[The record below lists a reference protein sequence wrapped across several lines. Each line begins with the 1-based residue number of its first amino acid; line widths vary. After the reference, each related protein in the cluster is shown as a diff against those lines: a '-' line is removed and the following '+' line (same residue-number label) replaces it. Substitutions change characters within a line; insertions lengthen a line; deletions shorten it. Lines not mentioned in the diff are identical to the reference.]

1 MLKILLGFDGSEPA
15 STAIDTATGLF
26 PKAHATVAHFWSSP
40 IVDPEV
46 RSRLTARAKD
56 LDDLIELAEQEG
68 AERADRLAAE
78 AVAHARAAGWDAE
91 ALARR
96 LHGGAGFELARAA
109 EERDADLIV
118 VGARG
123 LGGVKAVLGST
134 SDLLVHVSTVP
145 VLVVPQLPTDEEGE
159 GVTSGPVLVGYDGSE
174 GSRKAL
180 TAAASIFEGRDFVVA
195 TVRDAD
201 ADVVQRDAL
210 SLEGIDNADVIVLE
224 RSGGG
229 ARSVATALRRC
240 ADERGASAIV
250 VGSRGRSAAR
260 EIILGSAAMGVLH
273 GAEKPVLVVPNRRFG

>member
-1 MLKILLGFDGSEPA
+1 M
-15 STAIDTATGLF
+15 
-26 PKAHATVAHFWSSP
+26 
-40 IVDPEV
+40 VDPEV

-56 LDDLIELAEQEG
+56 LDELIELAEQEG
-68 AERADRLAAE
+68 AERADRLVAD
-78 AVAHARAAGWDAE
+78 AVTHARATGWDAE
-91 ALARR
+91 PLARR

-145 VLVVPQLPTDEEGE
+145 VLVVPQLPADDKGDA
-159 GVTSGPVLVGYDGSE
+159 GTSGPVVVGYDGSE

-180 TAAASIFEGRDFVVA
+180 SAAASLFSGRDFVVA

-229 ARSVATALRRC
+229 ARSVATALSRC

-260 EIILGSAAMGVLH
+260 EILLGSAAMGVLH